1 MHVVLISDVSGI
13 IEKFNVYV
21 TCIGNYTKGAEHQE
35 SFLIGS
41 YFYQNTKFLFIREK
55 TFILTPCLLE
65 EFGSST
71 ISHLF
76 RNRLSWVH
84 VNVVL

>member
-1 MHVVLISDVSGI
+1 MLVQPMALDVSGI
-13 IEKFNVYV
+13 IEKFNVCYFDH
-21 TCIGNYTKGAEHQE
+21 YTKDDIHQQ

-41 YFYQNTKFLFIREK
+41 YIHQNTTFRIIREK
-55 TFILTPCLLE
+55 NFTLITCLLE

-76 RNRLSWVH
+76 RKRLLGTVNKVH
-84 VNVVL
+84 CH